1 MQLIEIG
8 SFEALLAD
16 WEHIAR
22 YSDLSRKSLSNIL
35 TVSGYG

>member
-8 SFEALLAD
+8 SFEALFSG

-22 YSDLSRKSLSNIL
+22 YSDLSRKSIF
-35 TVSGYG
+35 THKH